1 MTYQLPNPANLNQSI
16 IRHQPTSITF
26 GVYTDEEVR
35 QRSVCEISSSVTFDA
50 LGNPLPRGLYDPL
63 LGPTTAE
70 KDSKNS
76 STCPTCCNIQP
87 LCPGH
92 FGHIELCIPVM
103 HPLFFPKLLMFMKM
117 KCLACHDFRLSKRQ
131 CRVFCA
137 KLALIDGGRFDEA
150 MGLDEELASAAASA
164 GAGRISSEDGG
175 KGGGG
180 RAARQETIA
189 TSARA
194 MDRVLDGKLA
204 LPPKRPDAA
213 RTLTMHERTVR
224 RHVLKEFQSACTKQ
238 VKCANCRAFS
248 PKVRH
253 DQFNKMFRIPLSA
266 RYKKSNMGERVRI
279 RSASKLVGGG
289 SLLYGDDDSD
299 GDSDQEEKWVD
310 SEDEMMEEE
319 EEDAGQGLIDDE
331 AMEDDANDKSK
342 KKKKKKKKKKSDEQG
357 DEDIDPTGGGI
368 SRKASVST
376 EKVDPAT
383 KQDNFMSTLEIEA
396 QCKLTWEKQPYL
408 CCKFFGS
415 AHVADGAEE
424 GDDQELLNYVTED
437 EENGV
442 VAGTNQQH
450 QQSTDSNASVPRI
463 SNSKGYSIFF
473 LRAISVPPSRFRPP
487 VMMGQ
492 MSIEHSQNY
501 YLSKVLELN
510 ARLRSSFGT
519 TNDLG
524 RKIGDLKT
532 SLTSAHSN
540 SSEDIARQLKQA
552 KSEKEKIQ
560 AASLKTWVDLQTTVN
575 CFMDSTRDPAG
586 TAANNA
592 PPGIRQLLEK
602 KEGIFRKHMMGKR
615 VNFACR
621 SVISP
626 DPYIGTNEIGLPL
639 HFAKTLTFPTPVTRY
654 NVTEMQNLVRRGA
667 EEYPGAVW
675 VEFPNGSRVD
685 LSKMKE
691 RGRNAIAARL
701 LSASGVGGGGGVVK
715 VGRQL
720 RDGDMVLMNRQPTL
734 HKPGIMAHRVRVLF
748 SPTQN
753 TLRMH
758 YANCN
763 TYNADYDGDEM
774 NCHFPQSYLA
784 TAESHFIA
792 ATDEQFIVPT
802 DGSPLRGL
810 IQDHV
815 DAGVKLT
822 QMNTFIEK
830 EEYQQL
836 LFAALGSLPGLE
848 LLRADADIELLPP
861 AICKPRELWTGKQV
875 ISTLLN
881 HLRKG
886 NDRDEDPHFNFPG
899 LSMER
904 KTKTPAT
911 AFGPSWKEH
920 MVIVRD
926 GDLLQGVLDKA
937 AFGASEF
944 SLVHAVYEAYG
955 PSRAGLI
962 LNALGRLFTA
972 YIQYYAGHSCRMEDL
987 ILTPEADEKRRQL
1000 VRETYSI
1007 GSRAAKAW
1015 ADSDG
1020 GKVEIPPV
1028 SQNPKAKQPLK
1039 PHEKAA
1045 VASKIGELLSG
1056 GDGKENAAALD
1067 GFMQSQVNPLASD
1080 IIKVCLPDGLAVPFP
1095 ENTFGLMVTTGA
1107 KGSMVNQSQV
1117 SCSLGQQALEGR
1129 RVPRMSSGRTLPSFA
1144 PYDPN
1149 PRSDGFIADRF
1160 LTGVRPQEYYFHCM
1174 AGREGLVDTAVKTS
1188 RSGYLQRCLVKH
1200 LEELKVSYDHTVRD
1214 GEGGVVQFLYGE
1226 DGVDPTK
1233 AAHLDCETRTF
1244 EFLARNHE
1252 SLKKRYPALK
1262 GSTLDIAVSD
1272 DKRSK
1277 EVEIGS
1283 GDLFKKGCLVRA
1295 RKSRLGAEWVRG
1307 AICEGWFDAKIIKVH
1322 KDGLH
1327 FDIKYLH
1334 DGKTVK
1340 NMPTFVDFN
1349 YCGSKD
1355 TPADCFRCDIIKPSV
1370 PDPIVFDTGRENG
1383 KYRIGSSGACVSERV
1398 ARLASKSM
1406 KDSQVKTAI
1415 ENSGLT
1421 KSGFSEIVA
1430 AKYSSALVHPGEA
1443 VGSIAA
1449 QSIGEPSTQMT
1460 LNTFHLAGAGANVTL
1475 GIPRLREIIMT
1486 ASKELKTPTMS
1497 VPLRSTVTDREAL
1510 RLTREFSKISL
1521 IDLLSSHK
1529 GITVRETLEA
1539 GAGSNWDRCYYVT
1552 LKLHPAERIMEAFG
1566 LRLEDVAAVVTK
1578 TFTPKLARVMKAEM
1592 SRNASSDGYTSIE
1605 VIGGSSTDFV
1615 EESEDRKDDEKEKSK
1630 KSKKKQKEDEEYEDE
1645 MANDEDGVT
1654 GSRFG
1659 HRKEMTSYGDM
1670 DDDEKNIAKKS
1681 VNELFDDSDEHEPDP
1696 ALISDGED
1704 SYGDYESKSTNSV
1717 RISKSKNEL
1726 ILDPLRVDPSTCPL
1740 LMVGLVERA
1749 AGDTIVRAR
1758 PNISEGFVNNEEG
1771 RGRCLQTAGCNFEE
1785 IWRLGQDTVDHNKL
1799 VSNHIW
1805 GIRCAYGVE
1814 AARMS
1819 IADQIRGVFAV
1830 YGISVDP
1837 RHLSLIADFM
1847 TYDGEYKPMNRI
1859 GMADSSST
1867 FLQMSFESTSVFMV
1881 DAAMHK
1887 RNDPMMS
1894 PSANIVLGH
1903 PIRHGTGAFECIAKA

>member
-1 MTYQLPNPANLNQSI
+1 M
-16 IRHQPTSITF
+16 
-26 GVYTDEEVR
+26 
-35 QRSVCEISSSVTFDA
+35 
-50 LGNPLPRGLYDPL
+50 
-63 LGPTTAE
+63 
-70 KDSKNS
+70 
-76 STCPTCCNIQP
+76 
-87 LCPGH
+87 
-92 FGHIELCIPVM
+92 
-103 HPLFFPKLLMFMKM
+103 
-117 KCLACHDFRLSKRQ
+117 
-131 CRVFCA
+131 FCA
-137 KLALIDGGRFDEA
+137 KLHLIDVGRISEA
-150 MGLDEELASAAASA
+150 LSLEEEMAAVAQHA
-164 GAGRISSEDGG
+164 GAGRLDAPEKKSGTSG
-175 KGGGG
+175 
-180 RAARQETIA
+180 AQVARQETIA
-189 TSARA
+189 ASGKA
-194 MDRVLDGKLA
+194 LDEYLTKKLS
-204 LPPKRPDAA
+204 LGPPNG
-213 RTLTMHERTVR
+213 TGTHVLTMHERAAR
-224 RHVLKEFQSACTKQ
+224 RQILKDFQASCTKTP
-238 VKCANCRAFS
+238 KCANCNAFS

-253 DQFNKMFRIPLSA
+253 DQFNKMFMIPLSG
-266 RYKKSNMGERVRI
+266 RNKKANMGERVKI
-279 RSASKLVGGG
+279 RSACSIVGGG
-289 SLLYGDDDSD
+289 FGGGEEDSED
-299 GDSDQEEKWVD
+299 EGWVD
-310 SEDEMMEEE
+310 SEDEMDVDDIESE
-319 EEDAGQGLIDDE
+319 EEDDSGNELIDDE
-331 AMEDDANDKSK
+331 AAEDNNDGSSK
-342 KKKKKKKKKKSDEQG
+342 KKKASKKRKKQDKAG
-357 DEDIDPTGGGI
+357 DEDIDPTGGRVSG
-368 SRKASVST
+368 KATVETSKE
-376 EKVDPAT
+376 EKA
-383 KQDNFMSTLEIEA
+383 KQDNFMNTLEIEA
-396 QCKLTWEKQPYL
+396 QCRLTWERQPFL

-415 AHVADGAEE
+415 AHSSDG
-424 GDDQELLNYVTED
+424 GDGGVMDLSETAAYVTED
-437 EENGV
+437 EDMNGNNGSGGNNNRRRSRSV
-442 VAGTNQQH
+442 
-450 QQSTDSNASVPRI
+450 SNAEQI
-463 SNSKGYSIFF
+463 LGGGKGYSLFF
-473 LRAISVPPSRFRPP
+473 LRAVPVPPSRFRPP
-487 VMMGQ
+487 VIMGH
-492 MSIEHSQNY
+492 MTIEHSQNF

-510 ARLRSSFGT
+510 AQLRSTIHT
-519 TNDLG
+519 THELAREEG
-524 RKIGDLKT
+524 ELKT
-532 SLTSAHSN
+532 ALANGGGGDGGGTDTARALKKVRDEKDKTQANSLR
-540 SSEDIARQLKQA
+540 I
-552 KSEKEKIQ
+552 
-560 AASLKTWVDLQTTVN
+560 WVDLQTTLN
-575 CFMDSTRDPAG
+575 CFMDNTRDPKG
-586 TAANNA
+586 TAEKTPN
-592 PPGIRQLLEK
+592 GIRQLLEK

-639 HFAKTLTFPTPVTRY
+639 HFAKTLTFPTPVTSL
-654 NVTEMQNLVRRGA
+654 NIGEMSELVRRGP
-667 EEYPGAVW
+667 ENYPGACW

-685 LSKMKE
+685 LGRMKE
-691 RGRNAIAARL
+691 RGRNAVAARL
-701 LSASGVGGGGGVVK
+701 LSSGSGVGVVK

-784 TAESHFIA
+784 AAESKFIA

-848 LLRADADIELLPP
+848 LIRSDADIELMPP
-861 AICKPRELWTGKQV
+861 AIRKPRELWTGKQV

-911 AFGPSWKEH
+911 AFGASYNEH

-937 AFGASEF
+937 AFGASDF

-955 PSRAGLI
+955 PARAGLI
-962 LNALGRLFTA
+962 LNAFGRLFTA
-972 YIQYYAGHSCRMEDL
+972 YIQYYSGHSCRMEDL
-987 ILTPEADEKRRQL
+987 ILTKEADRKRREM
-1000 VRETYSI
+1000 VKETYSI

-1028 SQNPKAKQPLK
+1028 ANNPKSKQPLK

-1056 GDGKENAAALD
+1056 GDGKQNAAALD
-1067 GFMQSQVNPLASD
+1067 GFMQSQVNPLASN
-1080 IIKVCLPDGLAVPFP
+1080 IIKLCLPDGLAVPFP

-1149 PRSDGFIADRF
+1149 PRADGFIADRF

-1226 DGVDPTK
+1226 DGIDPTK
-1233 AAHLDCETRTF
+1233 AAHLDCESRTF
-1244 EFLARNHE
+1244 QFLARNHQ
-1252 SLKKRYPALK
+1252 SLKKRYPALP
-1262 GSTLDIAVSD
+1262 GSTLDIAIADESRV
-1272 DKRSK
+1272 KV
-1277 EVEIGS
+1277 VESGS
-1283 GDLFKKGCLVRA
+1283 ADLLTKGSLVRA
-1295 RKSRLGAEWVRG
+1295 RKSRLGSEWVRG
-1307 AICEGWFDAKIIKVH
+1307 AICEGWFDAKITKAH

-1327 FDIKYLH
+1327 FDIEYVH
-1334 DGKTVK
+1334 NGKTVK
-1340 NMPTFVDFN
+1340 KVPRFVDFN

-1355 TPADCFRCDIIKPSV
+1355 TPADSFHCDIIKPGV
-1370 PDPIVFDTGRENG
+1370 PDPILSDTSREKG
-1383 KYRIGSSGACVSERV
+1383 KHRIGSSGGCVSERV
-1398 ARLASKSM
+1398 AGLASKAM
-1406 KDSQVKTAI
+1406 KNTGVKTAI
-1415 ENSGLT
+1415 ENSGLSNA
-1421 KSGFSEIVA
+1421 KFSELVA
-1430 AKYSSALVHPGEA
+1430 AKYSSALVSPGEA
-1443 VGSIAA
+1443 VGCIAA

-1497 VPLRSTVTDREAL
+1497 VPLRDAVTDREAL

-1521 IDLLSSHK
+1521 MDLLASHK
-1529 GITVRETLEA
+1529 GISVRESLEA

-1566 LRLEDVAAVVTK
+1566 LRLEDIAHVVTK
-1578 TFTPKLARVMKAEM
+1578 TFIPRLARVMKAEM
-1592 SRNASSDGYTSIE
+1592 KRNASNGDYSSIE
-1605 VIGGSSTDFV
+1605 VIGGASTDFV
-1615 EESEDRKDDEKEKSK
+1615 ESGDQEESSEPK
-1630 KSKKKQKEDEEYEDE
+1630 KRQKKKQKQDDEYEDE

-1681 VNELFDDSDEHEPDP
+1681 ANAELSDDSDSVDAEP
-1696 ALISDGED
+1696 AVISDGEESD
-1704 SYGDYESKSTNSV
+1704 GGDNSKSNNSV
-1717 RISKSKNEL
+1717 RISKSKNAL

-1749 AGDTIVRAR
+1749 AEDTIVRAR
-1758 PNISEGFVNNEEG
+1758 PNINEGFVNNEEG

-1785 IWRLGQDTVDHNKL
+1785 IWRLSNEVVDHNKL

-1859 GMADSSST
+1859 GMADISST

-1894 PSANIVLGH
+1894 PSANIVLGR
-1903 PIRHGTGAFECIAKA
+1903 PIRHGTGAFECITVS

>member
-1 MTYQLPNPANLNQSI
+1 
-16 IRHQPTSITF
+16 
-26 GVYTDEEVR
+26 
-35 QRSVCEISSSVTFDA
+35 
-50 LGNPLPRGLYDPL
+50 
-63 LGPTTAE
+63 
-70 KDSKNS
+70 
-76 STCPTCCNIQP
+76 
-87 LCPGH
+87 
-92 FGHIELCIPVM
+92 
-103 HPLFFPKLLMFMKM
+103 
-117 KCLACHDFRLSKRQ
+117 
-131 CRVFCA
+131 
-137 KLALIDGGRFDEA
+137 
-150 MGLDEELASAAASA
+150 
-164 GAGRISSEDGG
+164 
-175 KGGGG
+175 
-180 RAARQETIA
+180 
-189 TSARA
+189 
-194 MDRVLDGKLA
+194 
-204 LPPKRPDAA
+204 
-213 RTLTMHERTVR
+213 
-224 RHVLKEFQSACTKQ
+224 
-238 VKCANCRAFS
+238 
-248 PKVRH
+248 
-253 DQFNKMFRIPLSA
+253 
-266 RYKKSNMGERVRI
+266 
-279 RSASKLVGGG
+279 
-289 SLLYGDDDSD
+289 
-299 GDSDQEEKWVD
+299 
-310 SEDEMMEEE
+310 
-319 EEDAGQGLIDDE
+319 
-331 AMEDDANDKSK
+331 
-342 KKKKKKKKKKSDEQG
+342 
-357 DEDIDPTGGGI
+357 
-368 SRKASVST
+368 
-376 EKVDPAT
+376 
-383 KQDNFMSTLEIEA
+383 
-396 QCKLTWEKQPYL
+396 
-408 CCKFFGS
+408 
-415 AHVADGAEE
+415 
-424 GDDQELLNYVTED
+424 
-437 EENGV
+437 
-442 VAGTNQQH
+442 
-450 QQSTDSNASVPRI
+450 
-463 SNSKGYSIFF
+463 
-473 LRAISVPPSRFRPP
+473 
-487 VMMGQ
+487 
-492 MSIEHSQNY
+492 
-501 YLSKVLELN
+501 
-510 ARLRSSFGT
+510 
-519 TNDLG
+519 
-524 RKIGDLKT
+524 
-532 SLTSAHSN
+532 
-540 SSEDIARQLKQA
+540 
-552 KSEKEKIQ
+552 
-560 AASLKTWVDLQTTVN
+560 
-575 CFMDSTRDPAG
+575 
-586 TAANNA
+586 
-592 PPGIRQLLEK
+592 
-602 KEGIFRKHMMGKR
+602 
-615 VNFACR
+615 
-621 SVISP
+621 
-626 DPYIGTNEIGLPL
+626 
-639 HFAKTLTFPTPVTRY
+639 
-654 NVTEMQNLVRRGA
+654 
-667 EEYPGAVW
+667 
-675 VEFPNGSRVD
+675 
-685 LSKMKE
+685 
-691 RGRNAIAARL
+691 
-701 LSASGVGGGGGVVK
+701 
-715 VGRQL
+715 
-720 RDGDMVLMNRQPTL
+720 
-734 HKPGIMAHRVRVLF
+734 MAHRVRVLF

-784 TAESHFIA
+784 TAESNIIA
-792 ATDEQFIVPT
+792 STDEQFIVPT

-848 LLRADADIELLPP
+848 LIRSNANIELMPP
-861 AICKPRELWTGKQV
+861 TIRKPRELWTGKQV

-886 NDRDEDPHFNFPG
+886 NDRDEDPSFNFPG

-911 AFGPSWKEH
+911 AFGASYNEH

-987 ILTPEADEKRRQL
+987 ILTPEADAKRREM
-1000 VRETYSI
+1000 VKETYSI
-1007 GSRAAKAW
+1007 GSHAAKAW
-1015 ADSDG
+1015 ADSEG
-1020 GKVEIPPV
+1020 GKVTIPPV
-1028 SQNPKAKQPLK
+1028 AQNPKSKQPLK
-1039 PHEKAA
+1039 PHEKAT

-1056 GDGKENAAALD
+1056 GDGKENAANLD

-1080 IIKVCLPDGLAVPFP
+1080 IIKLCLPSGLAVPFP

-1149 PRSDGFIADRF
+1149 PRADGFIADRF

-1200 LEELKVSYDHTVRD
+1200 LEELKVCYDHTVRD

-1226 DGVDPTK
+1226 DGIDPTK
-1233 AAHLDCETRTF
+1233 AAHLDCEDRTF
-1244 EFLARNHE
+1244 QYLARNHK
-1252 SLKKRYPALK
+1252 SLKKRYPALPGSTIEAAAADASRAEDVESASTNLFTK
-1262 GSTLDIAVSD
+1262 GS
-1272 DKRSK
+1272 
-1277 EVEIGS
+1277 
-1283 GDLFKKGCLVRA
+1283 LVRA
-1295 RKSRLGAEWVRG
+1295 RKSRLGSEWVCG
-1307 AICEGWFDAKIIKVH
+1307 AICEGWFDAKITKAH

-1327 FDIKYLH
+1327 FDIKYIH
-1334 DGKTVK
+1334 NEKTVK
-1340 NMPTFVDFN
+1340 SVPKFVDFN
-1349 YCGSKD
+1349 YSGSKD
-1355 TPADCFRCDIIKPSV
+1355 TPAESLRCDIIKPGV
-1370 PDPIVFDTGRENG
+1370 PDPILADTSRENG
-1383 KYRIGSSGACVSERV
+1383 KHRIGSSGACVSERV
-1398 ARLASKSM
+1398 AGLASKAM
-1406 KDSQVKTAI
+1406 ADSGVKTAI
-1415 ENSGLT
+1415 ENSGLS
-1421 KSGFSEIVA
+1421 KKGFSELVA

-1497 VPLRSTVTDREAL
+1497 VPLQPSVSDREAL

-1521 IDLLSSHK
+1521 MDLLASHK
-1529 GITVRETLEA
+1529 GITVRESLEA

-1566 LRLEDVAAVVTK
+1566 LSLEDIAAVVAK
-1578 TFTPKLARVMKAEM
+1578 TFFPKLARVMKAEM
-1592 SRNASSDGYTSIE
+1592 KRNASSDEYSSIE
-1605 VIGGSSTDFV
+1605 VIGGASTDFV
-1615 EESEDRKDDEKEKSK
+1615 EPETPNEEEAAKK
-1630 KSKKKQKEDEEYEDE
+1630 KSKKKQKEEEEYDDE
-1645 MANDEDGVT
+1645 AANDEDGVS

-1659 HRKEMTSYGDM
+1659 HRKEMTSYGEM
-1670 DDDEKNIAKKS
+1670 DDDEKKIAKKS
-1681 VNELFDDSDEHEPDP
+1681 VNELSDDSDAEVDP
-1696 ALISDGED
+1696 AVVSEGED
-1704 SYGDYESKSTNSV
+1704 SDAGYGSKSSNSV
-1717 RISKSKNEL
+1717 RISKSKNAL

-1758 PNISEGFVNNEEG
+1758 PNINEGFVNNEEG

-1785 IWRLGQDTVDHNKL
+1785 IWRLNKDIVDHNKL

-1859 GMADSSST
+1859 GMADISST

-1894 PSANIVLGH
+1894 PSANIVMGH